1 MPTFQDS
8 DQLYRVFAALVRR
21 LNTKP
26 DQAEQ
31 IAGLGSV
38 LRFSVTEPEASVTLN
53 WTKRPLKGD
62 MGPSKLT
69 PTIEVWT
76 TADALHNLFAGQLA
90 VADFLAQSRVE
101 GDTSR
106 WLDFGAWP
114 TVVDAYTQTATRLG
128 VISPPP
134 RQRAKRGS
142 RVVPHPPAPS
152 PTGGEGE
159 AGPHPPAASPA
170 EGEDGTQE
178 GPAEAELPPQ
188 AVEAQAAEAAEV
200 AAPPVAETPPAAA
213 TPVEEIAA
221 PKPKTG
227 GRGRRGRAPHPPTPS
242 PTGGEG
248 EKETETAA
256 VELPPQV
263 VEAQASGA
271 EVETS
276 AAELPPRVVEAQV
289 GEEAAAPE
297 SAAPEALLPSQVI
310 EAEASQP
317 EPAEVAEAETAGQ
330 GLEVAAPEAPA
341 PQQAVEAKAEAA
353 GRGPEAGAP
362 EAEAEVARPEPEAV
376 APDAPLPPQMAKAQA
391 AEIAPEAPVPPAP
404 APAAK
409 PDGRQKKQG
418 RGGKEGKGRPTE
430 QHPASASTPA
440 PPAPAAPAPPKP
452 VKAREPERG
461 QPKPGK
467 ASGAPK
473 VQEAPPSTTQG
484 NGRPA
489 PVAPPPA
496 RPYHPE
502 ALPHTA
508 IPLVEGEAHP
518 RRFERHDQALP
529 VEDTPLRLEMLRRMT
544 LIRAVETRL
553 AEELTAGA
561 LPLSE
566 LDFSQGQEGVA
577 VGACFALRPDDY
589 VVTTHRS
596 LGVFMAR
603 GSDVNAVVAEV
614 YGKST
619 GLDGGKAGPAS
630 LVDRR
635 VGALA
640 SSVVG
645 ASTILA
651 AGWGLSAKLQG
662 TDRVTLCFLGEGASN
677 QGMFHESLNFAAVRD
692 LPVVFILINNGVAGG
707 TPSGETSRLEN
718 VAQRAVAYGIGNI
731 TIDGADVWAVYRSVR
746 AAVRLARS
754 GGGPTLIEA
763 RVSRL
768 VADEPERYDPVVRL
782 YNGLVEGR
790 LLTPADARELAAAAQ
805 LQADRAIDR
814 AQAAPGPSAE
824 ALMSYVYSPDSAA
837 LYRRGGT
844 PPGHRTTYATAVNEA
859 LAAALTADPTTYVIG
874 SGLAGGGR
882 FGTVHGL
889 PERFGP
895 TRVIDAPISPNVIV
909 GSAVTAAAAGQRPII
924 EMGIAEF
931 LTLAADPIVNDAAKL
946 RYASS
951 GQYRVPLVIRV
962 ANGPGQGW
970 GPQQSQSLEAWFSS
984 IPGLLVAVPTTP
996 YDAKGLLTAAIR
1008 SNNPVLVFESKALY
1022 PMLGQVPPDGV
1033 IVPLGVADV
1042 KRRGEDCTI
1051 VGIGAAVHEAL
1062 AAAGMLAAEGVSV
1075 EVIDP
1080 RTLVPFDWTTVL
1092 DSVAR
1097 TGRLV
1102 VAEETAPI
1110 LGWSAEIAAQVSR
1123 HLHSVLRAPVERV
1136 SAAAVPL
1143 PYSPHLVRLALAGAD
1158 GIADAV
1164 RRTMQGS

>member
-1 MPTFQDS
+1 MPTFQDN
-8 DQLYRVFAALVRR
+8 DQLYRVFAALIRR

-31 IAGLGSV
+31 IAGLASV
-38 LRFSVTEPEASVTLN
+38 LRFSVEEPEASVTLN
-53 WTKRPLKGD
+53 WTKRPLKGE
-62 MGPSKLT
+62 MGPSKLA
-69 PTIEVWT
+69 PTIEVWA
-76 TADALHNLFAGQLA
+76 TADALHNLFTGQTSVEDF
-90 VADFLAQSRVE
+90 VAQNRVE
-101 GDTSR
+101 GDPSR
-106 WLDFGAWP
+106 WLDFSAWP
-114 TVVDAYTQTATRLG
+114 AVVDAYTQTATRLG
-128 VISPPP
+128 VIAPPP
-134 RQRAKRGS
+134 RQRARRGT
-142 RVVPHPPAPS
+142 RAAEPAPEAEVAPPPGPPVEQAHEQAAPAEEPS
-152 PTGGEGE
+152 APPTATVEQPPDAVVE
-159 AGPHPPAASPA
+159 AAEPQATAIPPAAI
-170 EGEDGTQE
+170 E
-178 GPAEAELPPQ
+178 
-188 AVEAQAAEAAEV
+188 
-200 AAPPVAETPPAAA
+200 PPAAA
-213 TPVEEIAA
+213 DVPPAAAAPVEEIAA
-221 PKPKTG
+221 PKPKAG
-227 GRGRRGRAPHPPTPS
+227 GRGRRGRASQPPAPAPTASEREAAAESAAPEVIAPETPPKVMEAQAAEDVPHPPVPS

-248 EKETETAA
+248 EGESVAPDT
-256 VELPPQV
+256 PPQV
-263 VEAQASGA
+263 VEAQAA
-271 EVETS
+271 EDVAHSPVPSPTREEGEGEAIAPET
-276 AAELPPRVVEAQV
+276 PPQVVEAQ
-289 GEEAAAPE
+289 AAE
-297 SAAPEALLPSQVI
+297 SAA
-310 EAEASQP
+310 
-317 EPAEVAEAETAGQ
+317 
-330 GLEVAAPEAPA
+330 EAPPPTA
-341 PQQAVEAKAEAA
+341 PS
-353 GRGPEAGAP
+353 PT
-362 EAEAEVARPEPEAV
+362 
-376 APDAPLPPQMAKAQA
+376 
-391 AEIAPEAPVPPAP
+391 
-404 APAAK
+404 AK
-409 PDGRQKKQG
+409 PGGKKKQQERG
-418 RGGKEGKGRPTE
+418 RKEGKGRPAEGT
-430 QHPASASTPA
+430 PPAASAPQPAPPTP
-440 PPAPAAPAPPKP
+440 PPAPAQ
-452 VKAREPERG
+452 AR
-461 QPKPGK
+461 PGK
-467 ASGAPK
+467 AQRPARGQTQQGKSPSAPK
-473 VQEAPPSTTQG
+473 VQEAPAQPPTPG

-489 PVAPPPA
+489 PAAPPPPT

-502 ALPHTA
+502 NLPRTA

-553 AEELTAGA
+553 AEELAAGA

-577 VGACFALRPDDY
+577 VGACFALRPDDH

-603 GSDVNAVVAEV
+603 GSDANAVVAEV
-614 YGKST
+614 YGKSS
-619 GLDGGKAGPAS
+619 GLDGGKAGPAGM
-630 LVDRR
+630 VDRR

-651 AGWGLSAKLQG
+651 AGWGLSAKLQT

-692 LPVVFILINNGVAGG
+692 LPVVFILINNGVAGA

-790 LLTPADARELAAAAQ
+790 QLTPADARELAAAAQ

-837 LYRRGGT
+837 LYRRGAT
-844 PPGHRTTYATAVNEA
+844 PPGHRTTYAAAVNEA
-859 LAAALTADPTTYVIG
+859 LAAALSADPTTYVIG

-889 PERFGP
+889 PERFGHN
-895 TRVIDAPISPNVIV
+895 RVIDAPISPNVIV

-970 GPQQSQSLEAWFSS
+970 GPHQSQSLEAWFSS

-1042 KRRGEDCTI
+1042 KRRGDDCTI

-1062 AAAGMLAAEGVSV
+1062 AAAEMLAAEGVSV

-1123 HLHSVLRAPVERV
+1123 HLHGVLRAPVERV

-1143 PYSPHLVRLALAGAD
+1143 PYSPHLARLALAGAD

-1164 RRTMQGS
+1164 RRAMQGS